1 MIPVVPQPEP
11 ADFEQLVRKPGLKW
25 LKKSGLDPTLPVPAK
40 TIIPPHWRKCLPHLH
55 KAYDGICAYMCVDVP
70 WFEGSPS
77 VEHFVPKSKRLE
89 MAFEWDNFRFVC
101 TKMNSRKR
109 DFEDVLD
116 PFTLEPDLFILR
128 LGSGGLEPHPNLI
141 GEKLKM
147 VQKTIQRLDL
157 DDQECRDKRL
167 EYIDG
172 VLLNQ
177 KDKEDGITIG
187 HLKRRAPFVWQEM
200 KRQGWL

>member
-25 LKKSGLDPTLPVPAK
+25 LKKSGLDPSLPAPTK
-40 TIIPPHWRKCLPHLH
+40 TKIPPHWRKCLPHLH
-55 KAYDGICAYMCVDVP
+55 KAYGGICTYVCVYVP
-70 WFEGSPS
+70 KMVGASS
-77 VEHFVPKSKRLE
+77 VEHFVPKSRNLNQ
-89 MAFEWDNFRFVC
+89 AYEWSNYRFVC
-101 TKMNSRKR
+101 AKMNSRKR

-116 PFTLEPDLFILR
+116 PFTIEPDLFVLR
-128 LGSGGLEPHPNLI
+128 LGSGKLDPHPSLT
-141 GEKLKM
+141 GDKLK
-147 VQKTIQRLDL
+147 VVKETIKRLDL

-167 EYIDG
+167 EIIND

-177 KDKEDGITIG
+177 SDKDDGMTVG
-187 HLKRRAPFVWQEM
+187 QLKRHAPFVWQEM